1 MKFPALPECVVA
13 LVAATSACASARPAL
28 SPSPF
33 PGALPPAAR
42 ELPPEAHPV
51 ETTSQL
57 PILEAEIVRNALD
70 LRGVPYRP
78 GGDSPAA
85 GFDCSGFV
93 HYVFAQQNIDVP
105 RTVAEQFT
113 IGYPA
118 ALSDVREGDLV
129 FFTTIA
135 PGPSHVGLALGHGEF
150 IHAPSRSGTVRVERL
165 DTQYWHDRI
174 VAVKRIF

>member
-1 MKFPALPECVVA
+1 LEPP
-13 LVAATSACASARPAL
+13 SRPA
-28 SPSPF
+28 
-33 PGALPPAAR
+33 
-42 ELPPEAHPV
+42 V
-51 ETTSQL
+51 
-57 PILEAEIVRNALD
+57 LESEIVRNALD
-70 LRGVPYRP
+70 LRGVPYRS

-105 RTVAEQFT
+105 RTVAAQFA

-135 PGPSHVGLALGHGEF
+135 PGPSHVGLALGRGEF
-150 IHAPSRSGTVRVERL
+150 IHAPSSSGTVRVERL
-165 DTQYWHDRI
+165 DSQYWHDRV